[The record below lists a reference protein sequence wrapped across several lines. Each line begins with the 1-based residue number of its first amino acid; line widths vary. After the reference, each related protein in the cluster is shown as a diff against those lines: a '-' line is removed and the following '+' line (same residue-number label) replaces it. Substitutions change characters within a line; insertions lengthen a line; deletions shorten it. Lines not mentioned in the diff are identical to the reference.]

1 MPTDHLTIS
10 PYRMAALVEV
20 VIWGTSAEAAAAEA
34 GIDVNDLAD
43 AVQTYKAAGLAAL
56 QREYAGIWYHALIR
70 PHDWTTAEAL
80 FRVEVAPHLDRL
92 DGEGTAWWFLR
103 KHPYWR
109 IRVRTIDHDAASAL
123 LDELTAAGVIAD
135 WRPGIYEPE
144 AGAFGGDT
152 PMAIVHEL
160 FCADSRGIL
169 HYTGADPGSTGRRE
183 LSLLLIRALQHGAGL
198 DWFEAADVFDQ
209 VAQMRPIPPA
219 ADATRV
225 QRLADQMR
233 PLLALPA
240 DARTALFAPDGPL
253 TPANNWHLA
262 FIRAGEQYAEAARA
276 GHLRRGVRAV
286 LAQIVIFHWN
296 RLDLPAHTQAIL
308 ARAATA
314 AILPG
319 S

>member
-1 MPTDHLTIS
+1 
-10 PYRMAALVEV
+10 MAALVEA

-34 GIDVNDLAD
+34 GIDMHDLAD

-56 QREYAGIWYHALIR
+56 QREYAGIWYHALVR
-70 PHDWTTAEAL
+70 PVDWTTADAS
-80 FRVEVAPHLDRL
+80 FRAKVAPRLDRL
-92 DGEGTAWWFLR
+92 DGDGTVWWFLR
-103 KHPYWR
+103 KHPFWR
-109 IRVRTIDHDAASAL
+109 IRVRTTDHDAASAL
-123 LDELTAAGVIAD
+123 LDELAAAGVIAE
-135 WRPGIYEPE
+135 WRAGIYEPE
-144 AGAFGGDT
+144 TAAFGGDT

-160 FCADSRGIL
+160 FCADSRGVL
-169 HYTGADPGSTGRRE
+169 HYTGTGPRSTGRRE
-183 LSLLLIRALQHGAGL
+183 VSLLLIRALQHGAGL

-209 VAQMRPIPPA
+209 VAQMRPAPPA

-253 TPANNWHLA
+253 TSANDWHLA
-262 FIRAGEQYAEAARA
+262 FMRAGEQCAEAARA

-308 ARAATA
+308 ARAATT